1 MTCPTAGRR
10 RLPSLALCI
19 ALALATAAGGG
30 CGKKG
35 APLAP
40 LVVRP
45 AAPDQAAVR
54 ARGNYVSL
62 QFRVPDANAD
72 NTKPADV
79 ARVDVYGYTGPP
91 VPDED
96 LVELGTRVASVPVQR
111 PRDPDEQPAAADE
124 PAPAVPPGT
133 FSQGDVVV
141 VREELGDAQRLPVTD
156 RRKKGVL
163 PPPPAVAPPLQ
174 PPSLSTLPTR
184 LYAAVAVSRKGRRGP
199 FSEKL
204 SVPLVEPPSRPPA
217 PLASHDE
224 KAIALRWVAP
234 DDLKKPTILP
244 PGDDEEVLP
253 AKAIGMPAVNG
264 GYNVYLAEKP
274 DADGQGPDAWGL
286 VAARRG
292 PIAPPLNAALLVE
305 PRFEDPAIEFGKE
318 RCYVVRSV
326 SVFGPFRLES
336 EASPLACLTP
346 ADTFAPAAPRGPAAV
361 ASEGSISLIWEASAE
376 ADLQGYLVLRAEGA
390 GELRAITAEPIKET
404 TYRDAQVKAG
414 VRYTY
419 AVVAVDTAGNR
430 SEPSARIEET
440 AR

>member
-1 MTCPTAGRR
+1 M
-10 RLPSLALCI
+10 
-19 ALALATAAGGG
+19 
-30 CGKKG
+30 
-35 APLAP
+35 
-40 LVVRP
+40 
-45 AAPDQAAVR
+45 
-54 ARGNYVSL
+54 
-62 QFRVPDANAD
+62 
-72 NTKPADV
+72 
-79 ARVDVYGYTGPP
+79 
-91 VPDED
+91 
-96 LVELGTRVASVPVQR
+96 
-111 PRDPDEQPAAADE
+111 
-124 PAPAVPPGT
+124 
-133 FSQGDVVV
+133 VV

-163 PPPPAVAPPLQ
+163 PPPPVVAPPLQ

-390 GELRAITAEPIKET
+390 GELRAIT
-404 TYRDAQVKAG
+404 
-414 VRYTY
+414 
-419 AVVAVDTAGNR
+419 R
-430 SEPSARIEET
+430 SRSRRPRIAT
-440 AR
+440 RR